1 MLKAGFWF
9 RLSGVTTLG
18 LLIVAGVMG
27 CASKQERAMEQ
38 ARKQAVATGEP
49 QQVSS
54 VDKNGITT
62 TSVVEPPAAGQK
74 EPTVVTT
81 TAPPAPGAPKP
92 APKEPTVSVLRDDG
106 PDLALDQTGP
116 GQSGQAPSA
125 QAQSGQA
132 LSSGPAQSAPA
143 HSGQAQ
149 AGQPQSGQAKPSPA
163 GSPAGPPEVRIPAGT
178 SLAIRVD
185 QAISVK
191 SNRPGDKFTGEVVE
205 PIAASDGSVL
215 VPKGARVK
223 GRVDAAHKRGHF
235 KGESVLVLRLAAIE
249 LNGTEYP
256 VETRNMEER
265 KKGKGKRS
273 AAMIGGGSGLGMLV
287 GGLAAGPAGLLWGG
301 LAGGGAGTA
310 AAGLTGNKDLKIPA
324 ETVVHFN
331 LAQDLVVR
339 QGK

>member
-1 MLKAGFWF
+1 MLKAGLWV
-9 RLSGVTTLG
+9 RLGGVGALG
-18 LLIVAGVMG
+18 LVMATGMLG
-27 CASKQERAMEQ
+27 CASKQEKALEL
-38 ARKQAVATGEP
+38 AKKQAVTTG
-49 QQVSS
+49 QAQRVSS
-54 VDKNGITT
+54 VDKDGNTT
-62 TSVVEPPAAGQK
+62 TTVVDPPAPGQK

-92 APKEPTVSVLRDDG
+92 SPKEPTVSVLRDDG

-116 GQSGQAPSA
+116 AQPGPSQPGSAQPGQTQSGQA
-125 QAQSGQA
+125 
-132 LSSGPAQSAPA
+132 
-143 HSGQAQ
+143 
-149 AGQPQSGQAKPSPA
+149 QPGQAKPAAA
-163 GSPAGPPEVRIPAGT
+163 GAPAGPVEVTIPAGT

-191 SNRPGDKFTGEVVE
+191 ANRPGDQFTGAVVE
-205 PIAASDGSVL
+205 PIAARDGSVL
-215 VPKGARVK
+215 VPKGAHVK

-249 LNGTEYP
+249 LNGVEYP
-256 VETRNMEER
+256 VETRNLEER

-273 AAMIGGGSGLGMLV
+273 AAFIGGGTGFGMLV

-310 AAGLTGNKDLKIPA
+310 AAGLTGNRDLKIPA

-339 QGK
+339 EAK